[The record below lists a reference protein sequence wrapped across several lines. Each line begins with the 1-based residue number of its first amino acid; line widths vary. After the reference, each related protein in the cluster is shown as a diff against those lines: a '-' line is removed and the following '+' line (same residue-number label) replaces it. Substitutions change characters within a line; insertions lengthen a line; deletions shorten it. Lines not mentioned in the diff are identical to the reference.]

1 MKSQNVFQQNLVT
14 FPLPSL
20 LMFFTLELLLCQS
33 GCCLLTDSLVFSVC
47 HWTLNQC
54 RSIGVVGV
62 SVDCCRT
69 QPVQESCSDITL
81 RLNWTNF
88 FQIVYTIFSWKK
100 ALMLI
105 FPINYG
111 WVDLIFLWSR
121 RVELYWYS
129 TCLNVKGFRRFIGL
143 CALYNR
149 VWYFIII

>member
-20 LMFFTLELLLCQS
+20 LVFFTLELLLCQS

-100 ALMLI
+100 SSHVNFSHKLWMSWSDFSLKPPRWALLI
-105 FPINYG
+105 FYLSKCERISK
-111 WVDLIFLWSR
+111 I
-121 RVELYWYS
+121 YWIM
-129 TCLNVKGFRRFIGL
+129 CPLQ
-143 CALYNR
+143 
-149 VWYFIII
+149 